1 MGKHILCKIR
11 GFFLKIFLKLQDGKA
26 APGYEVEYCMEAR
39 RLPVYHY
46 GSSKAKGYLS
56 GRSPKEVIGF
66 YRTIKPCTCGGV
78 PKVIETECMGDF
90 DMSITCMKCGR
101 RIYRNMYDP
110 DVIDEFSA
118 TKKGLLWEEIAVR
131 NWNNGLTEE
140 DVNRKM
146 EETHAE

>member
-1 MGKHILCKIR
+1 MNVIR
-11 GFFLKIFLKLQDGKA
+11 RAFLKIFTKLQNGKA
-26 APGYEVEYCMEAR
+26 APGYEVEYCMEAI

-46 GSSKAKGYLS
+46 GRSKAKGYLN
-56 GRSPKEVIGF
+56 GRSPKEVIEF
-66 YRTIKPCTCGGV
+66 YRTINPCTCGGV

-90 DMSITCMKCGR
+90 DMRITCIKCGR
-101 RIYRNMYDP
+101 MICKNMYDP
-110 DVIDEFSA
+110 DVIDEFGT

-146 EETHAE
+146 EETHEE